1 MSNNTNETKY
11 LAIKTNT
18 FMQKLKEKYKNIVI
32 MCIESDPGNLR
43 IGFQNWEP
51 NHKIVLV
58 LGGKNEQSFLI
69 NNVSFKNSIK
79 NNGSIEPNNLNKE
92 FEDLCIIIDKLTD
105 DYNKKLE

>member
-43 IGFQNWEP
+43 IGFQNWDQ
-51 NHKIVLV
+51 I
-58 LGGKNEQSFLI
+58 
-69 NNVSFKNSIK
+69 IK
-79 NNGSIEPNNLNKE
+79 L
-92 FEDLCIIIDKLTD
+92 
-105 DYNKKLE
+105 Y